1 MEQDKSS
8 VLDEDYSPFQKPT
21 FNSARQNS
29 EDNDENHS
37 NSFFLNRNLFVYL
50 IFIRNFICMKTHFV
64 ILFNKL

>member
-8 VLDEDYSPFQKPT
+8 VLDKGYLPFQKPK

-37 NSFFLNRNLFVYL
+37 NSFFLNKV
-50 IFIRNFICMKTHFV
+50 
-64 ILFNKL
+64 